1 MSRVSRSILIA
12 PFTRRDA
19 APTGRWVEAFFG
31 FQIAC
36 QLALILPGLGPA
48 RMIVRVAAFGASLAL
63 LLLCRPTYRK
73 HPASWAALG
82 VMAIMAISILHPT
95 ANTLTAGLA
104 QAALYAAI
112 LAPLV
117 WVSGIRIDEG
127 GLRRILLLLWGFH
140 TASALVGVIQVTFP
154 GALTPQV
161 SSVVAGQGD
170 WYVEDMK
177 ITLANGAR
185 VFRPMGL
192 SDYPGGAAMAGFY
205 VVLLGLGLWTSE
217 RNSWLKLAYLASMPA
232 AMFCLYL
239 AQMRSVLVMTGVCA
253 VAFIGLLA
261 IRGEGRRVASL
272 AATLVGVVAVSFAWA
287 TWVGGEAATNRLAS
301 LIEDKPG
308 EVYYSNR
315 GHFLDDTVNVLL
327 PKYPLGAGL
336 GRWGM
341 MCYYFG
347 DKDDAEHGEIW
358 AEIQW
363 TGWVLDGGLPL
374 VLLYSATI
382 AAAFVVA
389 GRIALGGA
397 GGALGLMG
405 AMVFAYDV
413 GALAMT
419 FNYPLFIGQSGLEF
433 WIINACL
440 FAAWNAR
447 RVRWVRVMT
456 ETPRRRLTAKPKAKR
471 LALRAMGEATV

>member
-1 MSRVSRSILIA
+1 MTRVNSSILA
-12 PFTRRDA
+12 AGASRAD

-48 RMIVRVAAFGASLAL
+48 RMIVRVAAFGASLGL
-63 LLLCRPTYRK
+63 LMLCRPTFRK
-73 HPASWAALG
+73 HPAGWPALG
-82 VMAIMAISILHPT
+82 VMALMAVSVLHPT
-95 ANTLTAGLA
+95 TNTLTAGLA

-112 LAPLV
+112 LAPLA
-117 WVSGIRIDEG
+117 WVSGIRIDEA

-140 TASALVGVIQVTFP
+140 TASALVGVVQVTFP

-217 RNSWLKLAYLASMPA
+217 RNHWLKLAYLASMPA

-239 AQMRSVLVMTGVCA
+239 SQMRSVLVMTGVCA

-272 AATLVGVVAVSFAWA
+272 AATLAGVVAVSFPWA
-287 TWVGGEAATNRLAS
+287 VWVGGEAATKRLAS

-315 GHFLDDTVNVLL
+315 GHFLDETVNVLL
-327 PKYPLGAGL
+327 PKYPVGAGL

-347 DKDDAEHGEIW
+347 AKDDPEHGEIW

-363 TGWVLDGGLPL
+363 TGWVLDGGVPL
-374 VLLYSATI
+374 VLLYCA
-382 AAAFVVA
+382 AMGAAFVVA
-389 GRIALGGA
+389 GRIALDRSS
-397 GGALGLMG
+397 GALGLMG

-433 WIINACL
+433 WILNACL
-440 FAAWNAR
+440 YAAWGAR
-447 RVRWVRVMT
+447 RVRWVRVVHDVG
-456 ETPRRRLTAKPKAKR
+456 RRMVSAKPQAAKR
-471 LALRAMGEATV
+471 PEPSVAGEVVV